1 MQAFRS
7 AAARKGVGSSE
18 AFRWRGAEI
27 TRFEGF
33 SDAVLA
39 FAVTLLVV
47 SLEVPHTF
55 DELLHLMRGFP
66 AFAICF
72 SILIWVWY
80 WQYIF
85 FRRYGLQDRVTLTL
99 NAALLFVVLFYVYPL
114 KFLFT
119 LALGSLAG
127 HQDVRLPDG
136 RLERVILPGQGET
149 LMLIYSAGFV
159 AVFLLFAVLY
169 HHAYRKR
176 SQLELTEEE
185 TAHTRES
192 VQQALLAGSVG
203 ALSMA
208 IAGFAGERGVPMAGF
223 CYFLLGPVLGIHGA
237 MAGRKRRRR
246 AAGLGKVSQAVSSDS
261 RLP

>member
-1 MQAFRS
+1 MRAFRS
-7 AAARKGVGSSE
+7 AAARKGLGSSE
-18 AFRWRGAEI
+18 VFRWRGAEI

-47 SLEVPHTF
+47 SLEVPRTF
-55 DELLHLMRGFP
+55 DELLHTMRGFP

-72 SILIWVWY
+72 AILIWVWY
-80 WQYIF
+80 WQYVF
-85 FRRYGLQDRVTLTL
+85 FRRYGLQDRMTLVL
-99 NAALLFVVLFYVYPL
+99 NAGLLFVVLFYVYPL

-127 HQDVRLPDG
+127 VPEVRLPDG
-136 RLERVILPGQGET
+136 RLERVILPGQGAT

-176 SQLELTEEE
+176 SELELTGNE
-185 TAHTRES
+185 TALTRES
-192 VQQALLAGSVG
+192 VQRALLAGSVG

-208 IAGFAGERGVPMAGF
+208 IAGFRGEPGVPMAGF

-237 MAGRKRRRR
+237 LAGRRRR
-246 AAGLGKVSQAVSSDS
+246 RRRRPG
-261 RLP
+261 